1 MTISKSIIGINR
13 NKPLEPPLPP
23 EEHIAALCKMLSN
36 RWKKEETHRR
46 YAPVKQVLTII
57 GVAGAIGLSF
67 VSPTAVML
75 AKPLLDEKKR
85 SDREAWRAYN
95 PSFLRRTIKRLQ
107 SQKLV
112 EMTKDDGKQVV
123 ILTKA
128 GRRRILKYSL
138 DGLSIEKP
146 IHWDGCWRMVIYDV
160 EDRRKQLRDLFRS
173 TLRGLGFYKLQE
185 SVWLYPYPCE
195 EQVTFLREYY
205 GVGNEVL
212 YVIATKLEDD
222 APYRTYFKLG

>member
-1 MTISKSIIGINR
+1 MNTLNRIIGR
-13 NKPLEPPLPP
+13 KRPKTPDPPLPS
-23 EEHIAALCKMLSN
+23 EERIASLCQLLAD
-36 RWKKEETHRR
+36 RFKKEDTNRR
-46 YAPVKQVLTII
+46 YAPVKHILTFI
-57 GVAGAIGLSF
+57 GIAGVVGLSF
-67 VSPTAVML
+67 ISPTVLIL
-75 AKPLLDEKKR
+75 AKPFLDEKKR
-85 SDREAWRAYN
+85 REQEAWKTYN
-95 PSFLRRTIKRLQ
+95 PYFLQRTIKRLQ
-107 SQKLV
+107 KQKLV
-112 EMTKDDGKQVV
+112 ETTEENGKQVV

-138 DGLSIEKP
+138 DELSIQKP
-146 IHWDGCWRMVIYDV
+146 THWDGRWRMVIYDV

-222 APYRTYFKLG
+222 TPYRTYFGLE